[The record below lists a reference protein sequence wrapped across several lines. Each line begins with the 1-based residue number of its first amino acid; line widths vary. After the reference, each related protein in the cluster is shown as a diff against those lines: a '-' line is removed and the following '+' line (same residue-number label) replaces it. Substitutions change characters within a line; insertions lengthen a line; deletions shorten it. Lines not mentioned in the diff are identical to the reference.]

1 MGRATYSGSGNP
13 RRTMALKTG
22 SETPDHQPIARRKQR
37 IAAAYPESRAYRWK
51 NRILGPPLVTEQLES
66 EHLANPVALG
76 VLAPDMISSSAYG
89 TEEMLIVML
98 PIIGLGAFTMVIPI
112 TMAIIAVLFFVTLS
126 YLEILGH
133 YTTVGG
139 TYVVARDNFGTKFA
153 QVAAV
158 ALLIDYTVTVAVQTS
173 AGTVALDSAFP
184 ALLPYRVPITL
195 GVILLLLLGNL
206 RGIKEAG
213 AWFALP
219 VYFFI
224 LALGSVIVVG
234 FIKEFTGT
242 LTMLPI
248 PSFHD
253 LGYHPGQSQQNSF
266 LMGLGIFYLL
276 KAFAN
281 GGASLTGLEA
291 VSDSIGMFRHPRSRN
306 GRQVLVTMCV
316 ILGFLVVGTSLL
328 AHWTHAIP
336 FEKGSPSV
344 VSQEVKAVLGSTGIG
359 HIMFLVVQFATVAI
373 LYTGA
378 NTSFNGFPYLASFV
392 SSDHYL
398 PRQLG
403 KRGHRLAFSNGIIVL
418 TAVAILLVVAFDASV
433 NGLVSLYAIG
443 VFTGFTIAGA
453 GMTAR
458 HWKKREPKWRLG
470 LVVNGFSG
478 ILSLVVVVV
487 LMITK
492 FGEGAWLVFAV
503 APPMFFGLLHLRKE
517 HDKEEA
523 QLSEGAVATIE
534 APVLRR
540 HMVVVF
546 VDRLDMAT
554 ARAIQ
559 YAKTLHPDDLRAV
572 HFNLDPMVTGELAE
586 DWSRLGIN
594 RFPLDVIECRDRRLD
609 RASIELVADIVA
621 DDATECTVLLPRRV
635 FNSRISRILHD
646 RTADKIADALS
657 TVPHVAATIVPFNL
671 NRRGSQVD
679 LGAIEPEAD
688 AEVVET
694 WKERPTKPTELDLA
708 LAHRSDGTVQ
718 IGEVIG
724 RKRAKV
730 AGRVRSI
737 RVQPARDTSN
747 LEIVLTDD
755 TGDMTIVFLGR
766 PNIPG
771 IEHGAR
777 LVAES
782 MVAEKSGV
790 LTMTNPD
797 YELVGGHDA

>member
-1 MGRATYSGSGNP
+1 
-13 RRTMALKTG
+13 MAPKT
-22 SETPDHQPIARRKQR
+22 SPDANEAPIARRTQR
-37 IAAAYPESRAYRWK
+37 YSAAYPESRAYRLK
-51 NRILGPPLVTEQLES
+51 NKILGPPLVTEQLGHES
-66 EHLANPVALG
+66 LANPVALG

-89 TEEMLIVML
+89 TEQMLIVML

-112 TMAIIAVLFFVTLS
+112 TIAIIAVLFFVTLS

-139 TYVVARDNFGTKFA
+139 TYIVARDNFGTKFA

-184 ALLPYRVPITL
+184 ALVPYRVPITL
-195 GVILLLLLGNL
+195 GVICLLLIGNL

-213 AWFALP
+213 AWFAMP

-234 FIKEFTGT
+234 FIKHFSGS
-242 LTMLPI
+242 LHHLPR
-248 PSFHD
+248 PSDAD
-253 LGYHPGQSQQNSF
+253 LGYHPGTQTNSL

-291 VSDSIGMFRHPRSRN
+291 VSDSIGMFRHPRARN

-316 ILGFLVVGTSLL
+316 ILGFLVIGTSLL
-328 AHWTHAIP
+328 ANWTHAFP
-336 FEKGSPSV
+336 FGSGSPSV
-344 VSQEVKAVLGSTGIG
+344 VSQEVRAVLGSTGIG
-359 HIMFLVVQFATVAI
+359 HIMFLVVHFATVAI

-392 SSDHYL
+392 ASDHYL

-418 TAVAILLVVAFDASV
+418 TAVAIVLVVAFNASV
-433 NGLVSLYAIG
+433 NGLVSLYALG

-453 GMTAR
+453 GMSAR
-458 HWKKREPKWRLG
+458 HWRKREGKWKLG
-470 LVVNGFSG
+470 LAVNGLSFV
-478 ILSLVVVVV
+478 LSLTVV
-487 LMITK
+487 LVLMVTK
-492 FGEGAWLVFAV
+492 FGEGAWIILVV

-523 QLSEGAVATIE
+523 QLVDGAVATIE

-559 YAKTLHPDDLRAV
+559 YAKTLHPDDLRAI
-572 HFNLDPMVTGELAE
+572 HFNLDPLVASTIAE
-586 DWSRLGIN
+586 DWSRLGIS

-609 RASIELVADIVA
+609 RASIELVAEIVA
-621 DDATECTVLLPRRV
+621 DEATECTVLLPRRV

-671 NRRGSQVD
+671 NRRGGPLVEHQD
-679 LGAIEPEAD
+679 GAD
-688 AEVVET
+688 VVEAEEVWT
-694 WKERPTKPTELDLA
+694 ARPTKKTEIDRMLA
-708 LAHRSDGTVQ
+708 EHSNGTVA
-718 IGEVIG
+718 IGDLVG

-730 AGRVRSI
+730 AGRIRSMRI
-737 RVQPARDTSN
+737 QPGQQSTN
-747 LEIVLTDD
+747 LEVVVTDD
-755 TGDMTIVFLGR
+755 TGDVTVIFMGR
-766 PNIPG
+766 PEIPG
-771 IEHGAR
+771 IEPGTR
-777 LVAES
+777 LVAEA
-782 MVAEKSGV
+782 MVAERGQE
-790 LTMTNPD
+790 LTMTNPVI
-797 YELVGGHDA
+797 ELISGHGE

>member
-1 MGRATYSGSGNP
+1 
-13 RRTMALKTG
+13 MAPKT
-22 SETPDHQPIARRKQR
+22 SADANETPIARRTQR
-37 IAAAYPESRAYRWK
+37 YAAAYPETRAYRLK
-51 NRILGPPLVTEQLES
+51 NKILGPPLVTEQLGHES
-66 EHLANPVALG
+66 LANPVALG

-89 TEEMLIVML
+89 TEQMLIVML

-112 TMAIIAVLFFVTLS
+112 TLAIIAVLFFVTLS

-139 TYVVARDNFGTKFA
+139 TYIVARDNFGTKFA

-184 ALLPYRVPITL
+184 VLVPYRVPITL
-195 GVILLLLLGNL
+195 GVICLLLLGNL

-213 AWFALP
+213 AWFAMP

-234 FIKEFTGT
+234 LIKHFNGT
-242 LTMLPI
+242 LTKFEI
-248 PSFHD
+248 PSASD
-253 LGYHPGQSQQNSF
+253 LGYQPGTSQTNTF

-306 GRQVLVTMCV
+306 GRQVLVTMCI
-316 ILGFLVVGTSLL
+316 ILGFLVLGTSLL
-328 AHWTHAIP
+328 ANWTHAVP
-336 FEKGSPSV
+336 FGSGSPSV
-344 VSQEVKAVLGSTGIG
+344 VSQEVRAVLGSTGIG

-392 SSDHYL
+392 ASDHYL

-418 TAVAILLVVAFDASV
+418 TAVAIILVVAFNASV
-433 NGLVSLYAIG
+433 NGLVSLYALG

-453 GMTAR
+453 GMSAR
-458 HWKKREPKWRLG
+458 HWRKREGKWKIG
-470 LVVNGFSG
+470 LAVNGLSFV
-478 ILSLVVVVV
+478 LSLTVV
-487 LMITK
+487 LVLMVTK
-492 FGEGAWLVFAV
+492 FGEGAWIIFVV

-523 QLSEGAVATIE
+523 QLVDGAVATIE

-559 YAKTLHPDDLRAV
+559 YAKTLHPDDLRAI
-572 HFNLDPMVTGELAE
+572 HFNMDPQVASAIAE
-586 DWSRLGIN
+586 DWSRLGIS

-609 RASIELVADIVA
+609 RASIELVAEIVA
-621 DDATECTVLLPRRV
+621 DEATECTVLLPRRV

-671 NRRGSQVD
+671 NRRG
-679 LGAIEPEAD
+679 GAL
-688 AEVVET
+688 VET
-694 WKERPTKPTELDLA
+694 DSANLQSETEEVWTARPTKQTEIDRMLA
-708 LAHRSDGTVQ
+708 EHAGGTVA
-718 IGEVIG
+718 IGDLIG
-724 RKRAKV
+724 RRRAKV
-730 AGRVRSI
+730 AGRIRSMRI
-737 RVQPARDTSN
+737 QPGQQTTN
-747 LEIVLTDD
+747 LEVVVTDD
-755 TGDMTIVFLGR
+755 TGDVTVIFMGR
-766 PNIPG
+766 PEIPG
-771 IEHGAR
+771 IEPGTR
-777 LVAES
+777 LTAEA
-782 MVAEKSGV
+782 MVAERGNE
-790 LTMTNPD
+790 LTMTNPVI
-797 YELVGGHDA
+797 ELISGHDD